1 MKAAC
6 RAWEQLESWADLTTA
21 PASCGQGRAL
31 IADGGEIAHLHN
43 DHDADLNLTDEAIER
58 MRTELEQSTAVRLH
72 SGTGWV
78 TLRLDCDQDAE
89 LMVSLV
95 SIALQAHAR
104 HRPQTAVRPCNL
116 GHISI
121 MRAEQESATVGKS
134 AAPRR
139 FHVPRLALGRA
150 RPQQGR
156 RMA

>member
-31 IADGGEIAHLHN
+31 VANGGEIAHLHN
-43 DHDADLNLTDEAIER
+43 DHDADLHLTDEAIER
-58 MRTELEQSTAVRLH
+58 MRTELEHSTAVRLH
-72 SGTGWV
+72 SGTGWI

-95 SIALQAHAR
+95 SIALQAQSR
-104 HRPQTAVRPCNL
+104 NRPQAPARPCNR

-121 MRAEQESATVGKS
+121 VQTEPDASDAGESG
-134 AAPRR
+134 PLRR
-139 FHVPRLALGRA
+139 FHVPRLARGRS
-150 RPQQGR
+150 RPQPDR
-156 RMA
+156 RTA